1 MKICKAP
8 DSLSTVLENTAHY
21 EGHWESHNDVSQTP
35 NRIKMFSKGKVNF
48 GFEALGKTKLV
59 SAKSDNLCSTIRD
72 FFIVRIVF
80 LDSEF

>member
-35 NRIKMFSKGKVNF
+35 NRITMFFKR
-48 GFEALGKTKLV
+48 
-59 SAKSDNLCSTIRD
+59 KS
-72 FFIVRIVF
+72 
-80 LDSEF
+80 